1 MSTPPTWPLPQPE
14 RPNPFAAPAAQPDGS
29 TAGAPSP
36 YGAGYAPPTGYDAAP
51 TPPPSWSPEP
61 EPSRTPPPPP
71 GYSAAPDHSQT
82 PGYPPTPGYPSAA
95 PAYGSPQPGYPQ
107 TPVYPSAAPGYGAP
121 QGQGAYGYPP
131 AQPQVPSY
139 GYAQQQGPY
148 GYPQPQWGNPQP
160 PWDGL
165 AIASMSVSGAGIV
178 TMGITGPVGIGL
190 GIASLRKIRRTG
202 ARGRGLAWAGI
213 AVGIL
218 MTLFIVGFVA
228 LAVYSSSHTF
238 PDSTSGRF
246 GTSTTT
252 TDLPQEDVGY
262 LAFDERLWPGDC
274 LAVVPSADLLDPAFV
289 DCEMPHAAEV
299 LAYEDFT
306 LAPSSVE
313 QATAV
318 RDDCSD
324 VAVSVAGEALM
335 AEVAGSVVWAPS
347 DADWASGVRSGYCL
361 LLSGTGGLTGSALDG
376 TLAGEWPQ
384 VAS

>member
-14 RPNPFAAPAAQPDGS
+14 RPNPFAPPAAQPDGS

-51 TPPPSWSPEP
+51 TPPPSWTPEP
-61 EPSRTPPPPP
+61 VPADAPAPGPSGT
-71 GYSAAPDHSQT
+71 GYPQT
-82 PGYPPTPGYPSAA
+82 PGYPPAAPGYPPAP
-95 PAYGSPQPGYPQ
+95 PAYGSPQAGYPQ
-107 TPVYPSAAPGYGAP
+107 TPGYPPAAPGYGAP
-121 QGQGAYGYPP
+121 QGQGAYGYPQ
-131 AQPQVPSY
+131 AQSQVPSY

-218 MTLFIVGFVA
+218 MTLFIAGFVA
-228 LAVYSSSHTF
+228 LVVVGARSGWESETNSS
-238 PDSTSGRF
+238 R
-246 GTSTTT
+246 TSTPLTEQS
-252 TDLPQEDVGY
+252 QEPVEF

-274 LAVVPSADLLDPAFV
+274 LEVVPSADLLDAAFI
-289 DCEMPHAAEV
+289 DCAAPHAAEV

-318 RDDCSD
+318 QADCGD
-324 VAVSVAGEALM
+324 IAVSVAGGALM
-335 AEVAGSVVWAPS
+335 SEVAGSVVWAPS
-347 DADWASGVRSGYCL
+347 DVDWTNGVRSGYCL
-361 LLSGTGGLTGSALDG
+361 LVSSPGGLTGSALDG
-376 TLAGEWPQ
+376 TLAGESPQ
-384 VAS
+384 VQS